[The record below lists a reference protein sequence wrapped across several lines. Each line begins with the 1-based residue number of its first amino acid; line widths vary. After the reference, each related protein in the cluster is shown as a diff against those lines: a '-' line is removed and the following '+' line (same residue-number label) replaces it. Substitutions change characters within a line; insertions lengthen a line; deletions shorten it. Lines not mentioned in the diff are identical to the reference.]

1 METLNLPTFQDIV
14 SSAKRIKGN
23 AVLTP
28 LMESPFLNKMV
39 GGRLL
44 IKAENLQRTGS
55 FKFRGAYNR
64 ISRIEAK
71 DRKNGVVAYSSGNH
85 AQGVAAAA
93 QMFDIPATIVM
104 PRDAPTIKIENTKF
118 YGAEIVFY
126 ERNQPKNRT
135 FFAEKI
141 VKDTGATLVRP
152 FDDRWLLAGQ
162 GTVGLEMVE
171 QAKEMNASLD
181 MVIVPCGGGGLVSGI
196 ATALAEL
203 SPASDIY
210 AVEPE
215 DFDDTYRSLK
225 SGQIE
230 SIDPNAKSICD
241 ALLSASP
248 GHMTM
253 AICSKLLKG
262 VLTISD
268 EQAENAMRHAFSRL
282 KLVLEPGGAAALAA
296 PLSGKIDV
304 HGKTIGIVCSGGNVD
319 ADIFRQ
325 ALATG

>member
-1 METLNLPTFQDIV
+1 MDSNLPTFQDIL
-14 SSAKRIKGN
+14 SSAERIKGK
-23 AVLTP
+23 AVHTP
-28 LMESPFLNKMV
+28 LLEQPFLNEMV

-93 QMFDIPATIVM
+93 QLFDITATIVM
-104 PRDAPTIKIENTKF
+104 PRDAPKIKIENTKF
-118 YGAEIVFY
+118 YGADIVFY
-126 ERNQPKNRT
+126 ERHQPENRAL
-135 FFAEKI
+135 FAEKI
-141 VKDTGATLVRP
+141 VEETGATLVRP

-171 QAKEMNASLD
+171 QAKQMNAPLD

-196 ATALAEL
+196 AIAMAEL
-203 SPASDIY
+203 SSATEIF

-215 DFDDTYRSLK
+215 EFDDTYRSLK
-225 SGQIE
+225 SGRIE
-230 SIDPNAKSICD
+230 SIDPNVTSICD
-241 ALLSASP
+241 ALLSATP

-253 AICSKLLKG
+253 AICSKLLNG
-262 VLTISD
+262 VLTIND
-268 EQAENAMRHAFSRL
+268 KQAEQAMHHAFSRL
-282 KLVLEPGGAAALAA
+282 KLVTEPGGAAALAA
-296 PLSGKIDV
+296 VLSGKIDV
-304 HGKTIGIVCSGGNVD
+304 YGKTVGIVCSGGNVD
-319 ADIFRQ
+319 EDVFQ
-325 ALATG
+325 HALAIG